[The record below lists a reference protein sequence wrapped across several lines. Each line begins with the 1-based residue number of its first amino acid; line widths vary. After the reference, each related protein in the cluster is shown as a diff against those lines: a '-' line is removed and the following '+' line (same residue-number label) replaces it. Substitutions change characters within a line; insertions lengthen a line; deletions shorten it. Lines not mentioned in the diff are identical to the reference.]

1 MENPHIHVAVSVIRP
16 GAGLLKNL
24 TDATWLTV
32 LLGGGAWSP
41 GEFEIYRISE
51 TCTFGQFH
59 VMDVTFIQ
67 YVRNV
72 FYCSL

>member
-1 MENPHIHVAVSVIRP
+1 MESPHIAVNVIRP
-16 GAGLLKNL
+16 GAGQLKSL

-32 LLGGGAWSP
+32 LLGVGLCG
-41 GEFEIYRISE
+41 IYRISE

-59 VMDVTFIQ
+59 VTDVTFIQ
-67 YVRNV
+67 YFRNV